1 MITMLLAGTVFH
13 QILVVELPATGKT
26 QLQPGDARHRVL
38 SVDEAR
44 ALSDSLEG
52 AGASLVTA
60 PSILE
65 AEGEGA
71 ELSVSSEEAS
81 FRLFVRESRGSTHV
95 ELRIHEGRRI
105 VADVNARFAVP
116 DGGMF
121 TIPIDARHLLI
132 GRQDRLA
139 DGETTADA
147 AAAWQ
152 KSWSSLLNE

>member
-13 QILVVELPATGKT
+13 QILVVELPAGGKT

-38 SVDEAR
+38 SLDEAR

-52 AGASLVTA
+52 AGATLVTA
-60 PSILE
+60 PSLLE

-71 ELSVSSEEAS
+71 ELNVSGEEAS
-81 FRLFVRESRGSTHV
+81 FRLYVREVRGSTQV
-95 ELRIHEGRRI
+95 ELRLLDGRRT

-116 DGGMF
+116 DGAMF
-121 TIPIDARHLLI
+121 TIPIDGRHLLI

-139 DGETTADA
+139 DGETTAEA
-147 AAAWQ
+147 SAEWQ
-152 KSWSSLLNE
+152 KSWASLLNE